1 MSDENNG
8 QDNNNQDT
16 QEDSPA
22 MVALKEALETMTQQF
37 QKAVEAK
44 DQAEDARLRALAEAQ
59 NARRIATQ
67 EVDNAKK
74 FGALKM
80 VADIVGVLDNLDRAV
95 QAVPES
101 LKANDDAKG
110 LLQGIV
116 MIQGMLKT
124 TFERH
129 GIMEIE
135 AKGQKFDP
143 NQHQAVM
150 QVPANDETP
159 AGHVGTVMQRGYTM
173 NGRVVRP
180 AVVAVAM

>member
-1 MSDENNG
+1 MSDENS
-8 QDNNNQDT
+8 NNQDP

-22 MVALKEALETMTQQF
+22 VIALKEALATMTQQF
-37 QKAVEAK
+37 QKAVEEK
-44 DQAEDARLRALAEAQ
+44 TQAEDARLRALAEAQ

-74 FGALKM
+74 FGAMKM
-80 VADIVGVLDNLDRAV
+80 VADIFGVLDNLDRAV
-95 QAVPES
+95 QSVPDS
-101 LKANDDAKG
+101 LKDNADAKA
-110 LLQGIV
+110 LVQGIV

-129 GIMEIE
+129 GVMEIE

-159 AGHVGTVMQRGYTM
+159 PGHVGTVMQRGYIM

-180 AVVAVAM
+180 AVVTVTM